1 MSCRRSSVRS
11 AILLTTTCLLLVAY
25 SLGFQPES
33 PRNQE
38 SVGVLKAGHR
48 AAKAKKAKTVV
59 IDKFLF
65 QPQTVT
71 ARVGETVVWKNAGI
85 VPHTVISE
93 DGKTLGS
100 GIIAPGTTWRFK
112 ATEKGTFD
120 YLCTLH
126 PNMKGRLVVR

>member
-1 MSCRRSSVRS
+1 MFCRQSSVRS
-11 AILLTTTCLLLVAY
+11 AILLTTACLSLVAY
-25 SLGFQPES
+25 SLGSQPE
-33 PRNQE
+33 PQE
-38 SVGVLKAGHR
+38 QEISEASKPARR
-48 AAKAKKAKTVV
+48 ATKKAKIVV

-71 ARVGETVVWKNAGI
+71 VRVGETVIWKNAGI

-100 GIIAPGTTWRFK
+100 GIIAPGKTWRFK

-126 PNMKGRLVVR
+126 PNMKGKLVVR

>member
-1 MSCRRSSVRS
+1 MFCRQSSVRS
-11 AILLTTTCLLLVAY
+11 AILLTTACLSLVAY
-25 SLGFQPES
+25 SLGSQPE
-33 PRNQE
+33 PQE
-38 SVGVLKAGHR
+38 QEISEASKPARR
-48 AAKAKKAKTVV
+48 ATKKAKIVV

-71 ARVGETVVWKNAGI
+71 VRVGETVIWKNAGI

-100 GIIAPGTTWRFK
+100 GIIAPGKNWRFK

-126 PNMKGRLVVR
+126 PNMKGKLVVR